1 MFTSFKKILQFGIQ
15 YKGYAFLNIFFNA
28 LYALFS
34 ALSFVSLIPMLNV
47 LFKTT
52 EKQITPAKYQGIFKI
67 HTYIKDSLNY
77 YVTEQLIENTEGT
90 LVFVI
95 GLVLSLFFLKNS
107 CNYLALFFITYLRNG
122 ILKDLR
128 NSLYKKIIALPINYF
143 NEKRKG
149 DLMAKMTS
157 DVAEI
162 QNSFLSILELIV
174 REPLTIIFSLV
185 AMCFFSIKLTL
196 FVLIFIPLS
205 GWIITSLG
213 KSLKKK
219 SAQVQQQQGD
229 FLTIIDET
237 INGQKII
244 KTFGAGEQFKNRFNS
259 ATERFYN
266 FSNQLLQRASLAGP
280 ASEFLGIAVIG
291 ILLWFGGRMVL
302 LDESITGTTFVVY
315 IGLAYNILTPAKGI
329 SKASYNIQKGNAA
342 ADRILEILNTKN
354 NLEDIKDAVPLKNFK
369 KSIVFDKVFFSY
381 ADKPIITNLSFEIKK
396 GEMVAI
402 VGPSGSG
409 KTTLTYLLNRFYD
422 IDKGVLSIDEIP
434 IHKIQKKSLY
444 QNIGMVTQESIL
456 FNDSV
461 FNNLLIGNLNAS
473 KDDVIEAAKAANA
486 HEFIEELPEAYHT
499 NIGDLGNKL
508 SGGQKQ
514 RLTIARALLKDPE
527 LLILDEATSAL
538 DTEAEQQVQHALEK
552 LMLNRTSL
560 VIAHRLSTIQ
570 KADTILVLNQ
580 GQIIASGTHKKLLT
594 TNEDYKKWVQIQRMD

>member
-52 EKQITPAKYQGIFKI
+52 EKQITPAKYQGIFNI

-128 NSLYKKIIALPINYF
+128 NSLYQKIIALPINYF

-280 ASEFLGIAVIG
+280 ASEFLGISVIG

-329 SKASYNIQKGNAA
+329 SKASYSIQKGNAA

-422 IDKGVLSIDEIP
+422 IDKGVLSIDAIP

-594 TNEDYKKWVQIQRMD
+594 TNDDYKKWVQIQRMD